1 VSTAELF
8 PTLMQTSACAL
19 YLEIQMNK
27 LLATLV
33 FACVSTAAMAQAGTT
48 AAPAGTTTTTAPAS
62 DTTAPAA
69 KPEHKDHKKHKA
81 EHATSKAAKDKK
93 ADAAAEGTGMT
104 APAEKDAAYKS
115 EGKAMHGKHKSDA
128 AAPAGTTSTAPGAA
142 TLPATK

>member
-1 VSTAELF
+1 ME
-8 PTLMQTSACAL
+8 TSACAL

-62 DTTAPAA
+62 DTTAPAV

-104 APAEKDAAYKS
+104 APAEKDAAHKA
-115 EGKAMHGKHKSDA
+115 EGKAMHEKHKDMHGKHKSDA
-128 AAPAGTTSTAPGAA
+128 AAPAGTTSTAPDAA